1 MTTTLKELNITIN
14 GGINVDYDIVH
25 DLSKT
30 LAQRLNPDTSLI
42 TWCDKKTN
50 NCGPAEVCKT
60 VDSEHVDKI
69 ELERYGLSHGGTLK
83 IDVNNGDFVFI
94 YN

>member
-1 MTTTLKELNITIN
+1 MAGTLKEIGVTITGDVEVN
-14 GGINVDYDIVH
+14 YDIVH
-25 DLSKT
+25 DFSKA
-30 LAQRLNPDTSLI
+30 LAKSLNPDTSLI

-60 VDSEHVDKI
+60 IDSDHVDAV
-69 ELERYGLSHGGTLK
+69 ELERYGLSHGGAVK
-83 IDVNNGDFVFI
+83 IDVNNGDYVFI